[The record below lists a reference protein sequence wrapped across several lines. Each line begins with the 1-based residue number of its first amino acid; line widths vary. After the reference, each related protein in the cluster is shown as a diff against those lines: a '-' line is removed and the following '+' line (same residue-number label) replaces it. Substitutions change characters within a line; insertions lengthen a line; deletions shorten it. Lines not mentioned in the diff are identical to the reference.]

1 MNTTRL
7 LNLLNPVSRATA
19 YAMSSTSVSAL
30 AISASAAQGS
40 NPSGPA
46 PSIDVAELRRQ
57 STPQRLVARA
67 RADGARIAWRSKH
80 QGLYRERSWSDAA
93 HLIASAAMG
102 LEHLGLARGERVA
115 IMGDVCE
122 EWLIAD
128 QAAQALGAVVYG
140 IYPTASTPEVE
151 YQLQDGGASIFIAED
166 QEYLDKVLPL
176 IDRLPAL
183 RQIVIIDD
191 SALLGFDH
199 PKLVRWSALLEQAQA
214 DPRSSPSTSDSRASS
229 IDWLEARAAR
239 VGPDD
244 PAFIVYTSG
253 TTGNP
258 KGALVTHGRHLA
270 GAANLILH
278 YPELTQPQ
286 RTVIYLPLCHVLG
299 RDVAFTL
306 PLLGGV
312 VPHFG
317 EDPEDLATTLFEV
330 APTVLITVPRYLQKF
345 AAGVLVGIRNTRGIK
360 SVAYELAMRVARRH
374 ARARWEKRSGAAIAA
389 AAAAARML
397 VLGRVLNKLGLDRL
411 KLVLCGGAPLPAD
424 TAALWQIWGVDVR
437 EIYGQTEEAGAIITG
452 QRGPF
457 PRPGD
462 VGELAAGW
470 EMKLVPVDEGSAPTR
485 GEIWLRG
492 DCRFEGYWG
501 QPQATAEVLLPDGWL
516 RTGDVGELIDGRL
529 RLVDRARD
537 FIVTA
542 GGKTLSP
549 STIENL
555 LRASPYVAEAIVIG
569 HARKY
574 LTALIEIDYDTVSD
588 WARAQNIAYTGFA
601 SLIEH
606 PEVIALI
613 GREIAQSNRQLARVE
628 TIKAFRIL
636 PKMLDPETEGEPVTP
651 TRKVKRKQMEARFGD
666 LIESMYGD
674 AESGL
679 LAEAAGGILD
689 H

>member
-1 MNTTRL
+1 MKTPPSPESLRQQTAPGL
-7 LNLLNPVSRATA
+7 LL
-19 YAMSSTSVSAL
+19 
-30 AISASAAQGS
+30 
-40 NPSGPA
+40 
-46 PSIDVAELRRQ
+46 E
-57 STPQRLVARA
+57 RA
-67 RADGARIAWRSKH
+67 RSDGATIAWRSKH
-80 QGLYRERSWSDAA
+80 QGLYRERSWREAA
-93 HLIASAAMG
+93 ERIAQVAAG
-102 LEHLGLARGERVA
+102 LDRLGLARGERLA

-122 EWLIAD
+122 EWVIAD

-140 IYPTASTPEVE
+140 IYPTASMQELE
-151 YQLQDGGASIFIAED
+151 YQMRDGGAAIFVAED

-176 IDRLPAL
+176 LDRLPAL
-183 RQIVIIDD
+183 RHVVIIDD
-191 SALLGFDH
+191 SALLGFEH
-199 PKLVRWSALLEQAQA
+199 PKLVRWKHLHQDAPVDALGWLA
-214 DPRSSPSTSDSRASS
+214 DRARQ
-229 IDWLEARAAR
+229 IQ
-239 VGPDD
+239 PDD

-253 TTGNP
+253 TTGHP

-278 YPELTQPQ
+278 YPELGRPQ

-299 RDVAFTL
+299 RDVAWTL

-317 EDPEDLATTLFEV
+317 EDPEDLATTFFEV

-360 SVAYELAMRVARRH
+360 AWAYELAMSAARVH
-374 ARARWEKRSGAAIAA
+374 ARARWQGEPGLLVAAG
-389 AAAAARML
+389 AAAARAL
-397 VLGRVLNKLGLDRL
+397 VLRRVLNKLGLDKL
-411 KLVLCGGAPLPAD
+411 NLVLCGGAPLPAD

-470 EMKLVPVDEGSAPTR
+470 EMKLVPVDEGAGESLPGSVER

-501 QPQATAEVLLPDGWL
+501 QPEASAEVLQADGWL
-516 RTGDVGELIDGRL
+516 RTGDVGELSNGRL
-529 RLVDRARD
+529 KLVDRARD

-601 SLIEH
+601 SLVDH
-606 PEVIALI
+606 PQVGALI
-613 GREIAQSNRQLARVE
+613 EREIGQANSQLARVE

-651 TRKVKRKQMEARFGD
+651 TRKVKRKQMEARFRD

-674 AESGL
+674 GEARL
-679 LAEAAGGILD
+679 LAEAAAGMLK
-689 H
+689 

>member
-1 MNTTRL
+1 MMSPIDPHSLRQQTAPGRL
-7 LNLLNPVSRATA
+7 L
-19 YAMSSTSVSAL
+19 
-30 AISASAAQGS
+30 
-40 NPSGPA
+40 
-46 PSIDVAELRRQ
+46 
-57 STPQRLVARA
+57 ARA
-67 RADGARIAWRSKH
+67 RQEPERIAWRSKH

-93 HLIASAAMG
+93 RLVAGAAAG
-102 LEHLGLARGERVA
+102 LERLGLARGERVA

-128 QAAQALGAVVYG
+128 QAAQALGAIVYG
-140 IYPTASTPEVE
+140 IYPTASVQEVE
-151 YQLQDGGASIFIAED
+151 YQLVDGGASIFVAED

-176 IDRLPAL
+176 LDRLPML
-183 RQIVIIDD
+183 RHIVIIDD
-191 SALLGFDH
+191 SALLGFEH
-199 PKLVRWSALLEQAQA
+199 PKLVRWRALH
-214 DPRSSPSTSDSRASS
+214 DPQPDDP
-229 IDWLEARAAR
+229 IEWLDARAKQIQ
-239 VGPDD
+239 PDD

-253 TTGNP
+253 TTGHP

-278 YPELTQPQ
+278 YPELSEPQ

-360 SVAYELAMRVARRH
+360 SWAYELAMSAARVH
-374 ARARWEKRSGAAIAA
+374 ARERWAGEPGMLVSAG
-389 AAAAARML
+389 AAAARAL
-397 VLGRVLNKLGLDRL
+397 VLRRVLNKLGLDKLR
-411 KLVLCGGAPLPAD
+411 LVLCGGAPLPAD

-452 QRGPF
+452 QRGAF
-457 PRPGD
+457 PKPGD

-470 EMKLVPVDEGSAPTR
+470 EMKLVPVDETAGAGDDTTPAAR

-501 QPQATAEVLLPDGWL
+501 QPDATADVLGADGWL
-516 RTGDVGELIDGRL
+516 RTGDVGELAGGRL
-529 RLVDRARD
+529 KLVDRARD

-601 SLIEH
+601 TLVEH
-606 PEVIALI
+606 PQVVALVD
-613 GREIAQSNRQLARVE
+613 REIAQTNSQLARVE

-651 TRKVKRKQMEARFGD
+651 TRKVKRKQMEARFQD

-674 AESGL
+674 GEARL
-679 LAEAAGGILD
+679 LAQAASGVLE
-689 H
+689 